1 MKITAVETKLI
12 PIQLNAPFK
21 TALREVH
28 AVEVIRVL
36 LSFDNGIVGIGEAA
50 PTEVITG
57 DTKESI
63 LTDIETVFTPFLLG
77 RKVDAQLLVM
87 DELHALI
94 QHHTS
99 PKAAIDIALHDALA
113 KAANLPL
120 YRYLG
125 GSANT
130 LTTDYTIS
138 VGSQEQMLHDAQ
150 AKIQAGFRSLK
161 IKLGVDAIEE
171 EVAKIRRINER
182 LAGKIPFRIDANQG
196 WTKEEAVQILDQWQD
211 IPIEFV
217 EQPVKANDFAGLSYV
232 TARTTIPIMA
242 DESLFSYEDAKR
254 LIAENCCDYKNIK
267 LMKSGGIKEG
277 QKIYQLAKEHQMP
290 VMVGSMIEGYGGM
303 AAAAHFALGM
313 ADVQFYDLD
322 VPFMWETQ
330 TTSPEMQGILQRPG
344 SLSVTE
350 RIGLGI
356 NE

>member
-1 MKITAVETKLI
+1 
-12 PIQLNAPFK
+12 
-21 TALREVH
+21 
-28 AVEVIRVL
+28 
-36 LSFDNGIVGIGEAA
+36 
-50 PTEVITG
+50 
-57 DTKESI
+57 
-63 LTDIETVFTPFLLG
+63 
-77 RKVDAQLLVM
+77 
-87 DELHALI
+87 
-94 QHHTS
+94 
-99 PKAAIDIALHDALA
+99 
-113 KAANLPL
+113 
-120 YRYLG
+120 
-125 GSANT
+125 
-130 LTTDYTIS
+130 
-138 VGSQEQMLHDAQ
+138 MLHDAQ
-150 AKIQAGFRSLK
+150 AKVQAGFRSLK
-161 IKLGVDAIEE
+161 IKLGAGTIEE

-217 EQPVKANDFAGLSYV
+217 EQPVKAHDFAGLSYV

-254 LIAENCCDYKNIK
+254 LIAENCCNYLNIK

-277 QKIYQLAKEHQMP
+277 QKIYHLAKEHQMP